1 MKPFTTQAYIYS
13 LNQGK
18 MNSDTMDE
26 ITVIA
31 EHYMFG
37 NRVPSSYIVK
47 YKDIMCTAI
56 FNCYVGEYYA
66 DDVFG
71 VVTQYEKM

>member
-1 MKPFTTQAYIYS
+1 MKPFKTDAYIYS

-18 MNSDTMDE
+18 LQSDVKDE

-31 EHYMFG
+31 EHYKFG
-37 NRVPSSYIVK
+37 HRVPCSYIVK

-56 FNCYVGEYYA
+56 YNSFVGQYYA
-66 DDVFG
+66 DDIYG
-71 VVTQYEKM
+71 VVTQYEKA